1 METSTTSRSKAPIMG
16 IILVALAAIVV
27 AVVVGVAA
35 AAIKT
40 YLGIYLIIVFPLVM
54 AFVLAWTINKV
65 AKIGKLR
72 SGGAVVVLAVLAGLL
87 MYGTYRY
94 AEYVFF
100 KQQLYQT
107 TLTQVTIKAG
117 KPLTADQINKFNT
130 AFDSELQKDETVG
143 TFLGFVQA
151 TAKEG
156 VGIHFGN
163 SATNTSGG
171 LNFTLSEPL
180 TWVYWALEIL
190 AICGVAAASANK
202 GAKDLFCEKDNRFF
216 ATQNLGRVDKASAD
230 QFMALAKAGDWHGA
244 NALIDSSKSKPV
256 YPYLAVSLQ
265 KCPACNTNSIPL
277 KVVRKLSS
285 KSSTDK
291 IVLNTTL
298 SPVQYDS
305 MTGSA
310 TIPGGLPA

>member
-16 IILVALAAIVV
+16 IILVALATIVV
-27 AVVVGVAA
+27 AVVVGLAS
-35 AAIKT
+35 AAIKS

-54 AFVLAWTINKV
+54 AFVLAWTINKLG
-65 AKIGKLR
+65 KSGKLR

-117 KPLTADQINKFNT
+117 KPLTADQINKFTT

-151 TAKEG
+151 TGKEG

-190 AICGVAAASANK
+190 VICGIVAASTDKAS
-202 GAKDLFCEKDNRFF
+202 GTLFCEEDNRYLLI
-216 ATQNLGRVDKASAD
+216 QNLCRVCQAS
-230 QFMALAKAGDWHGA
+230 QQQSLALA
-244 NALIDSSKSKPV
+244 
-256 YPYLAVSLQ
+256 
-265 KCPACNTNSIPL
+265 
-277 KVVRKLSS
+277 
-285 KSSTDK
+285 
-291 IVLNTTL
+291 
-298 SPVQYDS
+298 
-305 MTGSA
+305 
-310 TIPGGLPA
+310 